1 MRKITLA
8 LAVVSY
14 MLSYGQKCLANDFE
28 GLISGKQ
35 VPLTRQLK
43 DLDDSWRQIAISGQY
58 EMADLMK
65 SWTSLFGANLYNN
78 IYYTQGKTV
87 KVNSETYVIAYRLA
101 SSEEALNINS
111 LFENVMG
118 SVAGLA
124 GCDCDAITSAQK
136 ISPETSISLSLLN
149 VKTIG
154 SLNNVRPFDLETDL
168 AMLEKAEQQSK
179 TACEQANLAAVESQI
194 ESNLQNL
201 GSALRSYAE
210 QNEDKLPDMSSLET
224 VKLALQEFVYDESVF
239 YHPETLEPYLVNASL
254 SAQNLA
260 QLDKGMEIVAFY
272 EASPAADGTVGVVY
286 TNGLYQRI
294 LPEDWSAVKQAS
306 KLL

>member
-1 MRKITLA
+1 MRKITLS
-8 LAVVSY
+8 LAVAVSCLTY
-14 MLSYGQKCLANDFE
+14 SQKCLANDFQ

-35 VPLTRQLK
+35 APLTRQLK

-65 SWTSLFGANLYNN
+65 SWTSLFGTDIYTNV
-78 IYYTQGKTV
+78 YYTQGKTV
-87 KVNSETYVIAYRLA
+87 KVNDQTYVVAYRLA
-101 SSEEALNINS
+101 SLGEPLNINS
-111 LFENVMG
+111 LLENVIG
-118 SVAGLA
+118 SMAGVAG
-124 GCDCDAITSAQK
+124 GDCTAIVSSKK
-136 ISPETSISLSLLN
+136 ITPETTIALSFLN
-149 VKTIG
+149 LKTIG

-168 AMLEKAEQQSK
+168 ATLEKAEQQSK
-179 TACEQANLAAVESQI
+179 IACEQANLAAVESQI

-239 YHPETLEPYLVNASL
+239 YHPETFEPYLVNASL
-254 SAQNLA
+254 SAKNLTE
-260 QLDKGMEIVAFY
+260 LDKGIEIVAFY

-306 KLL
+306 KLP